1 MPFVVGVGVN
11 DVPIVGEPIAYGA
24 GFVALLVVAFSTV
37 VGGYFY
43 TFAHEGGHMLALVGT
58 AQRVVDYEL
67 YPRGA
72 LKGLTRGEPGPL
84 TNIIVGLAGYL
95 APPLLGVAGAALIAN
110 GNPWAVLI
118 AAIFFSVLALV
129 AAANALAFTI
139 PLLVVLGLGAALLR
153 GSAEI
158 QAFVAV
164 GVVWF
169 LLISGAAKVLSLRGR
184 KGDATGLAKATVVV
198 PAIVWELF
206 WAFAGL
212 VALIV
217 GGQFLLR
224 PGYAIG

>member
-1 MPFVVGVGVN
+1 MVGVGVN
-11 DVPIVGEPIAYGA
+11 GVPIVGEPVAYGA
-24 GFVALLVVAFSTV
+24 GFVALLIVAFSTV
-37 VGGYFY
+37 VGGYFS

-67 YPRGA
+67 YPRGS
-72 LKGLTRGEPGPL
+72 LKGRTRGQPGPL
-84 TNIIVGLAGYL
+84 TNIVFLVAGYL

-129 AAANALAFTI
+129 AAANALAVTI

-153 GSAEI
+153 GSAET
-158 QAFVAV
+158 QAFAAAGVA
-164 GVVWF
+164 WF
-169 LLISGAAKVLSLRGR
+169 LLISGTVAAFKLPASG
-184 KGDATGLAKATVVV
+184 GDAASLAGRTLIPGVV
-198 PAIVWELF
+198 WKLF
-206 WAFAGL
+206 WIL
-212 VALIV
+212 VSVVALIV